1 VQAAC
6 AFVHPLQSHLGRV
19 FAEDGGLV
27 HVALNQANAM
37 AIFEVNRGDEQHK
50 LK

>member
-6 AFVHPLQSHLGRV
+6 AFVHPLQSHLSGV
-19 FAEDGGLV
+19 FAEDSGLV

-50 LK
+50 FE